1 VRRDAAAATVAA
13 ARRAVGAAML
23 ATLRGVRRP
32 IPRYARM
39 GRMDGWRDT
48 VRRAGATAVDAAID
62 GAGADLRDRWAE
74 PHRHHHT
81 PAHLAAVLATVDE
94 AAAHA
99 DDPDAVRLA
108 AWFHDAVYDPHATG
122 AENEA
127 ASAGLAVA
135 VLSLL
140 GVPAE
145 RIQRVRRLV
154 LLTAGH
160 APEPGDRDGELLC
173 DADLAV
179 LAGPAADYDAY
190 AAAIRREYAYV
201 DDAAFRAG
209 RAAVLRHLLDLPA
222 LYRVPALAARWEA
235 PARANLRR
243 ELAALT
249 P

>member
-1 VRRDAAAATVAA
+1 VRVRR
-13 ARRAVGAAML
+13 R
-23 ATLRGVRRP
+23 VRQNDRV
-32 IPRYARM
+32 
-39 GRMDGWRDT
+39 DGWRDT

-74 PHRHHHT
+74 PHRHYHT
-81 PAHLAAVLATVDE
+81 PAHLRAVLATVDE
-94 AAAHA
+94 AIDHA
-99 DDPDAVRLA
+99 DDADAVRLA

-135 VLSLL
+135 VLSVL
-140 GVPAE
+140 GLPAGRVE
-145 RIQRVRRLV
+145 EVRRLV
-154 LLTAGH
+154 LVTAAH

-179 LAGPAADYDAY
+179 LARPAADYDAY
-190 AAAIRREYAYV
+190 AAAVRREYAHV

-209 RAAVLRHLLDLPA
+209 RAAVLRRLLDLPA
-222 LYRVPALAARWEA
+222 LYRVPALAARWEQ
-235 PARANLRR
+235 PARANLAR

-249 P
+249 AP